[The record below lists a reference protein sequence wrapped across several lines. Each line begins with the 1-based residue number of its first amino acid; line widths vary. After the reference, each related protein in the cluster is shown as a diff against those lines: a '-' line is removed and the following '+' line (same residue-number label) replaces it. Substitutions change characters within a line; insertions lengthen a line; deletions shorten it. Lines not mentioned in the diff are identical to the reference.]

1 MNSYFSLSASQQ
13 RTLITQTAVRLG
25 LPEQA
30 VEKDLWVSIILQ
42 LVFTLPFSDKL
53 VFKGGTSLSK
63 SFGLIERFSE
73 DIDLVVD
80 RSFFD
85 LHGDLTKKQLK
96 GLRKKSSLFVRD
108 DLTSLLKAA
117 MVSYGLDGYCTIV
130 PEDDGEGDHTG
141 A

>member
-1 MNSYFSLSASQQ
+1 MNSYFSLRPSQQ

-80 RSFFD
+80 RSFLIFM
-85 LHGDLTKKQLK
+85 
-96 GLRKKSSLFVRD
+96 
-108 DLTSLLKAA
+108 A
-117 MVSYGLDGYCTIV
+117 I
-130 PEDDGEGDHTG
+130 
-141 A
+141 

>member
-1 MNSYFSLSASQQ
+1 MNSYFSLSPSQQ
-13 RTLITQTAVRLG
+13 RTLIIQTAVRLG

-80 RSFFD
+80 RSFLIFM
-85 LHGDLTKKQLK
+85 
-96 GLRKKSSLFVRD
+96 
-108 DLTSLLKAA
+108 A
-117 MVSYGLDGYCTIV
+117 I
-130 PEDDGEGDHTG
+130 
-141 A
+141 

>member
-80 RSFFD
+80 RSFLIFM
-85 LHGDLTKKQLK
+85 
-96 GLRKKSSLFVRD
+96 
-108 DLTSLLKAA
+108 A
-117 MVSYGLDGYCTIV
+117 I
-130 PEDDGEGDHTG
+130 
-141 A
+141 

>member
-1 MNSYFSLSASQQ
+1 MNSYFSPSASQQ

-80 RSFFD
+80 RSFLIFM
-85 LHGDLTKKQLK
+85 
-96 GLRKKSSLFVRD
+96 
-108 DLTSLLKAA
+108 A
-117 MVSYGLDGYCTIV
+117 I
-130 PEDDGEGDHTG
+130 
-141 A
+141 

>member
-13 RTLITQTAVRLG
+13 RTLITQTAVHLG

-80 RSFFD
+80 RSFF
-85 LHGDLTKKQLK
+85 
-96 GLRKKSSLFVRD
+96 
-108 DLTSLLKAA
+108 
-117 MVSYGLDGYCTIV
+117 
-130 PEDDGEGDHTG
+130 
-141 A
+141 

>member
-85 LHGDLTKKQLK
+85 LHGDLTKK
-96 GLRKKSSLFVRD
+96 
-108 DLTSLLKAA
+108 
-117 MVSYGLDGYCTIV
+117 
-130 PEDDGEGDHTG
+130 
-141 A
+141 

>member
-80 RSFFD
+80 RSFF
-85 LHGDLTKKQLK
+85 
-96 GLRKKSSLFVRD
+96 
-108 DLTSLLKAA
+108 
-117 MVSYGLDGYCTIV
+117 
-130 PEDDGEGDHTG
+130 
-141 A
+141 